1 MQFSGFPTKPFM
13 SQMNPP
19 MSQMNPQMTQFRQFS
34 SMMPPYNIGQNQ
46 INSINS
52 LFSSI
57 EMQWNPMTQSY
68 QFIDRNIIQ
77 MCYNPNLR
85 YKRKT
90 ELDFNGKLIL
100 KESTLFSTPNVINY
114 NQCSLHNYNINC
126 SKIDKIFALQINENK
141 LVTTFVYP
149 PIVSIKFYDLNTRS
163 SKILGIN

>member
-77 MCYNPNLR
+77 MCIILIFVI
-85 YKRKT
+85 K
-90 ELDFNGKLIL
+90 GKL
-100 KESTLFSTPNVINY
+100 N
-114 NQCSLHNYNINC
+114 
-126 SKIDKIFALQINENK
+126 
-141 LVTTFVYP
+141 
-149 PIVSIKFYDLNTRS
+149 
-163 SKILGIN
+163 